1 MNIAKKNVYS
11 GIFFFLFSVFLYAE
25 SYNMNISKADPIGP
39 QMFPRIVAICIA
51 LLAVWQMIKNG
62 REQKSA
68 VAADSKPTE
77 NHKKLNIPILLTIAI
92 LIVYPLLL
100 ESVGFIIL
108 TSLYLFCQI
117 FLLLPKGSIRIKKEV
132 ITATAVAVLF
142 SLLLYFLFNKVFQII
157 LPAGILG

>member
-25 SYNMNISKADPIGP
+25 SYNMSVSKADPIGP
-39 QMFPRIVAICIA
+39 QMFPRVVALCIA
-51 LLAVWQMIKNG
+51 LLAVWQIIKNC
-62 REQKSA
+62 RDQKLAA
-68 VAADSKPTE
+68 VDSESTE
-77 NHKKLNIPILLTIAI
+77 NRKKLNIPILLTIAL
-92 LIVYPLLL
+92 LIAYPLLL

-108 TSLYLFCQI
+108 TSIYLFCQI
-117 FLLLPKGSIRIKKEV
+117 FLLLPKGSIRNKREV
-132 ITATAVAVLF
+132 ITAAAVSVLF